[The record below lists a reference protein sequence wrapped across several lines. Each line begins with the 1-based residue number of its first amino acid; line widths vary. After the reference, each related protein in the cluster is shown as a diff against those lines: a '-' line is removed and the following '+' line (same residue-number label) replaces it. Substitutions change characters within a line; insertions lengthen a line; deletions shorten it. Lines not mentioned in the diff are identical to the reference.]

1 MATLEALE
9 LLEGRKEG
17 REWCDRIV
25 CGKGVPRQ
33 GRKGEPVVPFQSIRG
48 LREMPAWENYSP
60 SHAFAER
67 AAGSKGCCGLE
78 GGGPGPH
85 QGVGQFC
92 FNSAFCAVLPVAE
105 AEE

>member
-60 SHAFAER
+60 SMLYALQKGLLEARDAGGWREEVLGLTMEWGSFA
-67 AAGSKGCCGLE
+67 STQPLCGASS
-78 GGGPGPH
+78 
-85 QGVGQFC
+85 C
-92 FNSAFCAVLPVAE
+92 
-105 AEE
+105 